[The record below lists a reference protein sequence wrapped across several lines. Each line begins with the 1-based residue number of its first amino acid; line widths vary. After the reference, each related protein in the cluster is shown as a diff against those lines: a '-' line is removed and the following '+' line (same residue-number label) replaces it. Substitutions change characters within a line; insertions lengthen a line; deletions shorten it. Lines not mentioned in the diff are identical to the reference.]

1 VPLADTMT
9 NRTNIA
15 WSPDGTLEVLTF
27 DIGGEIF
34 AVEAVLVQEILDP
47 LPETRVPGADP
58 LVHAVINFR
67 GRVIPLADL
76 RVAFGM
82 DTALTGED
90 ARIIVLQIEIAG
102 DPTLIGIITEKV
114 NEVTTFLA
122 SAAEPPPLLGLRWPR
137 DLLRAVVRRGDD
149 IILLPDLAT
158 LFAQVTAPSGEP
170 ATLV

>member
-1 VPLADTMT
+1 MPLADTMT
-9 NRTNIA
+9 HRTNIA

-47 LPETRVPGADP
+47 LPETRVPGAD
-58 LVHAVINFR
+58 
-67 GRVIPLADL
+67 L

-90 ARIIVLQIEIAG
+90 ARIIVLQIDIAG

-158 LFAQVTAPSGEP
+158 LFSQVTAPSGEP